1 MKADLELGG
10 EPRFRCPDNQGPFE
24 GPMKFMTL
32 PHNNSATHVHTSWC
46 LFAWAKFIFGSAW
59 MARFTEHRCMNDMA
73 CYDAVICSCILQL
86 AQYLSCLQKCW
97 KSHEVFVHHITTVA
111 IQTLV
116 LGLPKNMGPSA
127 QVLRRVLLLPI
138 LPLSVTLLW

>member
-1 MKADLELGG
+1 
-10 EPRFRCPDNQGPFE
+10 
-24 GPMKFMTL
+24 
-32 PHNNSATHVHTSWC
+32 
-46 LFAWAKFIFGSAW
+46 
-59 MARFTEHRCMNDMA
+59 MNDMA
-73 CYDAVICSCILQL
+73 CYDSAICCCILQL

-97 KSHEVFVHHITTVA
+97 KSHGVFVHHIITVA
-111 IQTLV
+111 IQTFV